1 MCRFDLS
8 EHYKAWLDQ
17 IAAPTD
23 TRLLT
28 NHSKE
33 TRVLLNGKSVEKK
46 KDKRVKI
53 SPRPC
58 AHYTEKF
65 ENTALFLRLD
75 QKKKKI
81 RHGNGASQKTIFK
94 PEEFENAGLA
104 F

>member
-33 TRVLLNGKSVEKK
+33 TRVLLNAKSAEKKGTKELKSVQGPVHTT
-46 KDKRVKI
+46 R
-53 SPRPC
+53 R
-58 AHYTEKF
+58 
-65 ENTALFLRLD
+65 NL
-75 QKKKKI
+75 
-81 RHGNGASQKTIFK
+81 KTQLYFYD
-94 PEEFENAGLA
+94 
-104 F
+104 